1 MDLEIKNGIVFDPIN
16 KIKGEKMNILI
27 NDGRVVEKLKGK
39 PEVIDASDKIIMPG
53 GIEIHSHFAGGKET
67 AGRLLRPEDGARV
80 TYRKMD
86 GMRAGSG
93 FSMPSSFTA
102 GYLYAKMGYTM
113 ANDFPCLLHLQQAIY
128 TPRWVIPW
136 PTLQPC
142 PLSSQGI
149 LMRSSAMSQLCPNSG

>member
-1 MDLEIKNGIVFDPIN
+1 
-16 KIKGEKMNILI
+16 MNILI

-113 ANDFPCLLHLQQAIY
+113 AN
-128 TPRWVIPW
+128 TPAMPPLFARHTHEELCDVPIPLGNKG
-136 PTLQPC
+136 P
-142 PLSSQGI
+142 
-149 LMRSSAMSQLCPNSG
+149 RN